1 MFTQGGPSGQIA
13 GWVDLDLGVL
23 LICGPYCSC
32 LLTKLS
38 RVMEHHKSKST
49 KPNHMSCIKCNYSGV
64 LLFDLPVPGVEFVP
78 VGHHSRLAVVEERR
92 EVDPVVPV
100 LREVPDLAVRQHG
113 LQTKIRYFDT
123 QLGYLT
129 VN

>member
-1 MFTQGGPSGQIA
+1 M
-13 GWVDLDLGVL
+13 D
-23 LICGPYCSC
+23 
-32 LLTKLS
+32 
-38 RVMEHHKSKST
+38 HHKPESM
-49 KPNHMSCIKCNYSGV
+49 KPNHLMDHPDPVLNEKHSLRFYLPVSGV
-64 LLFDLPVPGVEFVP
+64 ELVP

-113 LQTKIRYFDT
+113 LQRRIRYFDT

>member
-1 MFTQGGPSGQIA
+1 M
-13 GWVDLDLGVL
+13 
-23 LICGPYCSC
+23 
-32 LLTKLS
+32 
-38 RVMEHHKSKST
+38 
-49 KPNHMSCIKCNYSGV
+49 
-64 LLFDLPVPGVEFVP
+64 LLFDLPVPGVELVP

-113 LQTKIRYFDT
+113 LQIKLDI
-123 QLGYLT
+123 LIGYQT